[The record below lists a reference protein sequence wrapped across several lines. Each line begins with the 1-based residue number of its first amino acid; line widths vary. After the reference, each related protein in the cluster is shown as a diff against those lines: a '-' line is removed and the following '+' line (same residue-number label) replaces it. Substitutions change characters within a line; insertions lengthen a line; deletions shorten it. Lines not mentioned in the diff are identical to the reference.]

1 MYSYSIRHG
10 SATGDSAQPPAS
22 EEGKYRIRSL
32 VVAARASAGRQAAA
46 AAARGRMRGDAVPV
60 AVTETGK
67 WARSRGES
75 REEFAKKLAA
85 KFQAD
90 STAAP

>member
-10 SATGDSAQPPAS
+10 SEMGDSAHPPAS

-32 VVAARASAGRQAAA
+32 VVAARASAGRQAAMA
-46 AAARGRMRGDAVPV
+46 ATRGRMRGDAVPV

-67 WARSRGES
+67 WAHNAGGKV
-75 REEFAKKLAA
+75 AKNSPK
-85 KFQAD
+85 KCCKIAD
-90 STAAP
+90 LKSG